1 MEAAIKTQ
9 RRRAQRKPAGSSL
22 IHVEMKDGMGNPRWV
37 SASLVDVIG
46 SGCGLALMTVLKSGS
61 TVVVR
66 GQVGESRTLDHKA
79 GVRWCIAETGGTFR
93 AGLEFLDSQPPEL
106 DYYEALQLSPNADA
120 ETISRVYRM
129 LAFRYHPD
137 NAKTGSSEM
146 FLRLS
151 EAHQILSDPE
161 KRASYDV
168 SRCDTKQLRDQNLEQ
183 RKGIEFVA
191 AAYLGVTYLERS
203 RGALSWEG

>member
-1 MEAAIKTQ
+1 
-9 RRRAQRKPAGSSL
+9 
-22 IHVEMKDGMGNPRWV
+22 
-37 SASLVDVIG
+37 
-46 SGCGLALMTVLKSGS
+46 
-61 TVVVR
+61 
-66 GQVGESRTLDHKA
+66 
-79 GVRWCIAETGGTFR
+79 
-93 AGLEFLDSQPPEL
+93 
-106 DYYEALQLSPNADA
+106 
-120 ETISRVYRM
+120 
-129 LAFRYHPD
+129 
-137 NAKTGSSEM
+137 M

>member
-1 MEAAIKTQ
+1 MEAAVKTQ
-9 RRRAQRKPAGSSL
+9 RRRALRKPAGSSL
-22 IHVEMKDGMGNPRWV
+22 IHVEMKDGTGNPRWV
-37 SASLVDVIG
+37 IANLVDVIG
-46 SGCGLALMTVLKSGS
+46 SGCGLALMTLLKSGT
-61 TVVVR
+61 TVIVR
-66 GQVGESRTLDHKA
+66 GKVGEGRTLDHKA
-79 GVRWCIAETGGTFR
+79 GVRWCIAGTGGTFR
-93 AGLEFLDSQPPEL
+93 AGLEFLDSQAAEL
-106 DYYEALQLSPNADA
+106 DYYEVLQLSPNADA

-137 NAKTGSSEM
+137 NAKTGNSEM

-168 SRCDTKQLRDQNLEQ
+168 SRCDATQLRGNNLEQ
-183 RKGIEFVA
+183 RRGIEFVA
-191 AAYLGVTYLERS
+191 AAYLGVTYLECS

>member
-1 MEAAIKTQ
+1 MEAAVKTQ
-9 RRRAQRKPAGSSL
+9 RRRAQRTPAGSSL
-22 IHVEMKDGMGNPRWV
+22 IHVEMKDGMGNPCWV
-37 SASLVDVIG
+37 TANLVDVIG
-46 SGCGLALMTVLKSGS
+46 NGCGLALMTVLQSGT

-66 GQVGESRTLDHKA
+66 GKLGESRTLDHKA

-93 AGLEFLDSQPPEL
+93 AGLEFLDRQPAEP
-106 DYYEALQLSPNADA
+106 DYYEVLQLSPNADA

-137 NAKTGSSEM
+137 NAKTGNSEM

-161 KRASYDV
+161 KRDSYDV
-168 SRCDTKQLRDQNLEQ
+168 SRCDITQPRHKKLEQ
-183 RKGIEFVA
+183 RRGIEFVT
-191 AAYLGVTYLERS
+191 AAYLGVAYLECS